1 MRTTGKGDM
10 PAADDQIL
18 MRQLQEGDQTA
29 FEQIVR
35 HWEQPMLNFFYRSVG
50 DLDAAE
56 DLRQDLFVRLY
67 TYRSSY
73 RGDGTFR
80 AWLYQLATNLLRSY
94 LRRPRPAFSLDGDT
108 PDSESERLEM
118 HDQAPRASE
127 IIQRQQ
133 SEQIVRQMLDGLS
146 PDDREALVLRF
157 FEGLPYG
164 EICQALGIA
173 ESSAKSRVYR
183 AIERLRKMIARQ
195 GLTASDLL

>member
-1 MRTTGKGDM
+1 MRTTAKGDK
-10 PAADDQIL
+10 PVGDDQTL
-18 MRQLQEGDQTA
+18 MRQLQEGDEA
-29 FEQIVR
+29 ALEQIVR
-35 HWEQPMLNFFYRSVG
+35 RWEQPMLNFFYRSVG
-50 DLDAAE
+50 DLDVAE

-94 LRRPRPAFSLDGDT
+94 LRRPKPALSLDSNE
-108 PDSESERLEM
+108 PDGESKPLEM
-118 HDQAPRASE
+118 HDRAPQASE
-127 IIQRQQ
+127 IVQRRQ
-133 SEQIVRQMLDGLS
+133 SEQIVRQMLDSLS
-146 PDDREALVLRF
+146 LEDREALVLRF

-164 EICQALGIA
+164 EICQALGVA

-183 AIERLRKMIARQ
+183 AIERLRKMVASQ